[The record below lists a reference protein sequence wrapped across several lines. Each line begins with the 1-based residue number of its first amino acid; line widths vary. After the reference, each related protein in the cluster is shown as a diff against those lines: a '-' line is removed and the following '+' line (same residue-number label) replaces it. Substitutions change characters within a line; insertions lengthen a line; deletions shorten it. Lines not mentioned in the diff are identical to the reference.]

1 MAKGFK
7 IPVYLLALDGL
18 GSILV
23 ALGIIG
29 AVEMD
34 IGLPALA
41 TIWPVLL
48 AIGIGLMVPMILWAI
63 KLARSKR

>member
-48 AIGIGLMVPMILWAI
+48 
-63 KLARSKR
+63 R